1 MVATVGRV
9 PPPVTGFVHV
19 SLSVRDL
26 DRSLAFYRDLVG
38 LPVLA
43 PPFEGT
49 AFEGREAMVLAG
61 PTALCLQEHRRN
73 DGSEF
78 DPHRTGLDHVAFAV
92 DSMQD
97 LHDFAAHLDA
107 AGVANSGVKALG
119 IYGHFIELRD
129 PDNVQVEI
137 QTLAS

>member
-1 MVATVGRV
+1 M
-9 PPPVTGFVHV
+9 PPTVTGFVHV

-26 DRSLAFYRDLVG
+26 DRSLVFYRDLLG
-38 LPVLA
+38 LRVLA
-43 PPFEGT
+43 PPFDGS
-49 AFEGREAMVLAG
+49 AFDGREAMVLAG
-61 PTALCLQEHRRN
+61 ATALCLQEHRQN

-78 DPHRTGLDHVAFAV
+78 DPHRTGLDHFAFAV

-97 LHDFAAHLDA
+97 LHDFVTHLDDV
-107 AGVANSGVKALG
+107 GVANSGVRPLG